1 MNLCIKIT
9 CLASF
14 FYFSATWFLALI
26 ASNKLLNVNWL
37 CQCSCWHSCNF
48 FVLLCR
54 TMRRYSPPYRSP
66 PRRGYGGR
74 GRSPPPRRGYGGR
87 KEQGSCSLLVRNI
100 PLSVRYITLACLSCL
115 AFYNY
120 DHDHIA
126 VKKEANIFSP
136 TSLLT
141 STFLTF
147 EDRRI
152 FEFLLKGLVLSGM
165 FTFQRTIIVGKHYW
179 ITYSGALNTNNF
191 AFCFT
196 IWWEL

>member
-1 MNLCIKIT
+1 VQRVFWPLLLLI
-9 CLASF
+9 S
-14 FYFSATWFLALI
+14 SALI
-26 ASNKLLNVNWL
+26 TYLMLIDYASVLVDTVAI
-37 CQCSCWHSCNF
+37 F
-48 FVLLCR
+48 FVWLCR

-100 PLSVRYITLACLSCL
+100 PISVRYITLACLSCL
-115 AFYNY
+115 TFYNY

-126 VKKEANIFSP
+126 VKEEANIFSP
-136 TSLLT
+136 TNLLT

-152 FEFLLKGLVLSGM
+152 FEFLLKGLVLSVM
-165 FTFQRTIIVGKHYW
+165 FTFQRTIIVGKH
-179 ITYSGALNTNNF
+179 
-191 AFCFT
+191 C
-196 IWWEL
+196 